1 MKFVFEAELPHQVAA
16 INAVVDLFAGQ
27 EQRQSLFTIAPRQVA
42 GELDYAEKL
51 LGYANRFDLLDEAIL
66 ANLNDVQNRHA
77 LPASPT
83 LEVTAKGKRDAVGDY
98 KMDFTVEMET
108 GTGKTYVYLRTI
120 FELNRR
126 YGFTKF
132 VIVVPSVAIR
142 EGVKKTIEQ
151 TRDHFRQIYD
161 GVPFES
167 FVYDSSDLSRIIDFA
182 SSSSIRVMIATVQS
196 LASKAAVFQQAR
208 EQTRDIPGLEWV
220 KSTRPIIIVD
230 EPQSVGRAADSA
242 GGRILRAM
250 EPLATI
256 GYSATHR
263 FRFHPVYRLDA
274 FDAHDRGLV
283 KSIEVDG
290 ARIQDADN
298 SPYVKL
304 LEIEAK
310 KGQLPRARVEI
321 AKQMKGGV
329 SRQVVWV
336 YDGTELTEDQV
347 SGGRTVYAG
356 YRIGIIEKMRGSGS
370 MQLIV
375 PGDGVKQLHVGDSWG
390 DVDKDSFA
398 RAMVRQTI
406 QHHFRKELRNRPLGI
421 KTLSLF
427 FIDAVADYRRYD
439 EEGNATRGPLAVI
452 FEEEYAKLAAQP
464 EFQSLFA
471 EVPADA
477 ARAHNG
483 YFSQDKKGRFTE
495 PTLNASGEFS
505 NARSREDAERTFDLI
520 MKDKERLLDEAE
532 PLRFLFSHSA
542 LREGW
547 DNPNVFQ
554 ICTLREIASEMRRRQ
569 SIGRGLRLCV
579 DQTGQ
584 RRRDEGINVL
594 TVIAQESY
602 ADFAKGLQSEME
614 EALEIKLGIVTADLF
629 AGLTYA
635 LPEGGTGMVSLQ
647 ESRAVFQGLTE
658 AGLITDKGEAKPEL
672 RTALAQ
678 NNVPLPAELPA
689 PAAKLIRDMLHRLA
703 RKVPVSD
710 ARDKRQVKLNLAVL
724 EGHDFKAL
732 WDKISRKTTYRL
744 DFDDAA
750 LVARCAQAVRD
761 MPRPGEAR
769 VTFELAEML
778 IGREGVTPE
787 KVGTSQPQR
796 LKAARL
802 DVPDLLGELQNRTEL
817 PRKVLADILVQSG
830 RLEDAAVNPS
840 AFVDAVTAIVQA
852 GKRLMMTNGIVYK
865 PLDDWWAQDLFTAE
879 DDVPIDRLVEVRHA
893 PLDHI
898 VVDSNIERELAKA
911 LDLSGAIKVF
921 AKLPSGFK
929 ITTPLGTYNPD
940 WAIVRQ
946 HDGREDVYLVSES
959 KGDLNTLREAEK
971 AQIAC
976 GKAHFAALNV
986 PFVTA
991 TNLDGILMQSEPAE

>member
-16 INAVVDLFAGQ
+16 IDAVVDLFAGQ
-27 EQRQSLFTIAPRQVA
+27 EERQSLFTIAPRQIA

-51 LGYANRFDLLDEAIL
+51 LGYANRSDLLDEAVL
-66 ANLNDVQNRHA
+66 ENLHIVQNRHA
-77 LPASPT
+77 VPASPE
-83 LEVTAKGKRDAVGDY
+83 LEVAAKGKKDAGGDY

-196 LASKAAVFQQAR
+196 LGTKTAVFQQAR
-208 EQTRDIPGLEWV
+208 EQTRDIPGVDWV

-230 EPQSVGRAADSA
+230 EPQSVDANPTGAGRQ
-242 GGRILRAM
+242 IMRAM
-250 EPLATI
+250 QPLATI
-256 GYSATHR
+256 RYSATHVAK
-263 FRFHPVYRLDA
+263 FHPVYRLDA
-274 FDAHDRGLV
+274 FDAHDQGLV

-304 LEIEAK
+304 LEVEAK

-321 AKQMKGGV
+321 AKQMKAGV
-329 SRQVVWV
+329 SRQAVWV
-336 YDGTELTEDQV
+336 YDGTELTEDQA
-347 SGGRTVYAG
+347 SGGRSVYAG
-356 YRIGIIEKMRGSGS
+356 YRIGVIRKMSGAGTV
-370 MQLIV
+370 QLIV
-375 PGDGVKQLHVGDSWG
+375 PGDGVKTLEVGDSWG
-390 DVDKDSFA
+390 DVDANSLS

-406 QHHFRKELRNRPLGI
+406 EHHFRKELRNRPLGI

-427 FIDAVADYRRYD
+427 FVEAVADYRRYD
-439 EEGNATRGPLAVI
+439 EGGNAQPGPLATI
-452 FEEEYAKLAAQP
+452 FEEEYTKLAALP
-464 EFQSLFA
+464 DFQSLFA
-471 EVPADA
+471 GVPADA
-477 ARAHNG
+477 ARAHDG
-483 YFSQDKKGRFTE
+483 YFSQDKKGRFSE
-495 PTLNASGEFS
+495 PTLNAVGEFS

-554 ICTLREIASEMRRRQ
+554 ICSLREMASETRRRQ

-579 DQTGQ
+579 DQSGQ
-584 RRRDEGINVL
+584 RRRDEGLNLL

-602 ADFAKGLQSEME
+602 ADFAKGLQTEME
-614 EALEIKLGIVTADLF
+614 LALDIKLGIVTANLF

-635 LPEGGTGMVSLQ
+635 QPDGSTTVVSVQ
-647 ESRAVFQGLTE
+647 ESQAVFQGLAD
-658 AGLITDKGEAKPEL
+658 AGLIDEKGHAQPEL

-678 NNVPLPAELPA
+678 NTVPLPAAFPD
-689 PAAKLIRDMLHRLA
+689 AAARLIRDMLHRLA

-710 ARDKRQVKLNLAVL
+710 ARAKGPVKLNLAVL
-724 EGHDFKAL
+724 EGHDFRAL
-732 WDKISRKTTYRL
+732 WDRISRKTTYRL
-744 DFDDAA
+744 DFDDAT
-750 LVARCAQAVRD
+750 LVARCAQALAD

-787 KVGTSQPQR
+787 KLSTSIPQR
-796 LKAARL
+796 LAASRL
-802 DVPDLLGELQNRTEL
+802 EVPDLLGELQNRTEL

-830 RLEDAAVNPS
+830 RLSDAAVNPS
-840 AFVDAVTAIVQA
+840 AFVDGATAIIQA
-852 GKRLMMTNGIVYK
+852 GKRLMMTDGIVYK
-865 PLDDWWAQDLFTAE
+865 PLDEWWAQNLFATE
-879 DDVPIDRLVEVRHA
+879 DEVPLERLVAVKHA

-898 VVDSNIERELAKA
+898 VTDSNIEAALAKA
-911 LDLSGAIKVF
+911 LDISGAIKVF
-921 AKLPSGFK
+921 AKLPQGFK

-940 WAIVRQ
+940 WAIVRV
-946 HDGREDVYLVSES
+946 HDDREDVYLVSES

-971 AQIAC
+971 AQIKC
-976 GKAHFAALNV
+976 GTAHFKALEV

-991 TNLDGILMQSEPAE
+991 TGLDQILTQT

>member
-1 MKFVFEAELPHQVAA
+1 L
-16 INAVVDLFAGQ
+16 
-27 EQRQSLFTIAPRQVA
+27 
-42 GELDYAEKL
+42 
-51 LGYANRFDLLDEAIL
+51 DLLDDAVLE
-66 ANLNDVQNRHA
+66 NLHIVQNRHA
-77 LPASPT
+77 LPASPD
-83 LEVTAKGKRDAVGDY
+83 LNVAAKGKRDAGGDY
-98 KMDFTVEMET
+98 GMDFTVEMET

-196 LASKAAVFQQAR
+196 LGSKAAVFQQAR
-208 EQTRDIPGLEWV
+208 EQTRDIPGVEWV
-220 KSTRPIIIVD
+220 RSTRPIIIVD
-230 EPQSVGRAADSA
+230 EPQSVDANPNGAGRQ
-242 GGRILRAM
+242 IMRAM
-250 EPLATI
+250 QPLATI
-256 GYSATHR
+256 RYSATHVAK
-263 FRFHPVYRLDA
+263 FHPVYRLDA

-290 ARIQDADN
+290 AQIQDADN

-304 LEIEAK
+304 LEVEARN
-310 KGQLPRARVEI
+310 GHFPRARIEI

-329 SRQVVWV
+329 SRQAVWV
-336 YDGTELTEDQV
+336 ADNDMLEDA

-356 YRIGIIEKMRGSGS
+356 YRIGNIEKMRGAGT
-370 MQLIV
+370 MQLII
-375 PGDGVKQLHVGDSWG
+375 PGDGVKALEVDGSWG
-390 DVDKDSFA
+390 DVDAASLS

-406 QHHFRKELRNRPLGI
+406 EHHFHKELRNRPLGI

-427 FIDAVADYRRYD
+427 FIDKVADYRLYD
-439 EEGNATRGPLAVI
+439 EGGTAQPGPLAI
-452 FEEEYAKLAAQP
+452 LFQEEYAKLAAQP
-464 EFQSLFA
+464 RYQSLFA
-471 EVPADA
+471 TVPADA
-477 ARAHNG
+477 ARAHDG

-495 PTLNASGEFS
+495 PTLNAAGELS
-505 NARSREDAERTFDLI
+505 NQKSRDDAERTFDLI

-554 ICTLREIASEMRRRQ
+554 ICSLREMASETRRRQ

-584 RRRDEGINVL
+584 RRRDEGLNVL
-594 TVIAQESY
+594 TVIAQEGY
-602 ADFAKGLQSEME
+602 KEFAKGLQTEME
-614 EALEIKLGIVTADLF
+614 RDLEVKLGIVTAELF

-635 LPEGGTGMVSLQ
+635 LPDGGTAVVSVK
-647 ESRAVFQGLTE
+647 ESRAVFDGLAE
-658 AGLITDKGEAKPEL
+658 AGLINDKGHAKPEL
-672 RTALAQ
+672 RTTLAQ
-678 NNVPLPAELPA
+678 NAVPLPTDLPE
-689 PAAKLIRDMLHRLA
+689 PAAKLVRDMLHRLA

-710 ARDKRQVKLNLAVL
+710 ARDKRQVKLNLKVL

-732 WDKISRKTTYRL
+732 WERISRKTTYRL

-750 LVARCAQAVRD
+750 LVARCAQALRD

-796 LKAARL
+796 LAGSRL

-817 PRKVLADILVQSG
+817 PRKVLADMLVQSG
-830 RLEDAAVNPS
+830 RLADAAVNPS
-840 AFVDAVTAIVQA
+840 AFVDAVTAIIQA
-852 GKRLMMTNGIVYK
+852 GKRLMMTDGILYK
-865 PLDDWWAQDLFTAE
+865 PLDEWWAQSLFAAE
-879 DDVPIDRLVEVRHA
+879 ADVPFDRLVRVEHA

-898 VVDSNIERELAKA
+898 ITDSNIEAELAKA
-911 LDLSGAIKVF
+911 LDISDAIKVF
-921 AKLPSGFK
+921 AKLPHGFE

-946 HDGREDVYLVSES
+946 HDDRQDVYLVSES

-976 GKAHFAALNV
+976 GKAHFKALGL
-986 PFVTA
+986 PFVIA
-991 TNLDGILMQSEPAE
+991 TDLNGILAQV

>member
-1 MKFVFEAELPHQVAA
+1 MKFVFESELPHQVAA
-16 INAVVDLFAGQ
+16 IDAVVDLFAGQ
-27 EQRQSLFTIAPRQVA
+27 EERQSLFTVAPRQIA
-42 GELDYAEKL
+42 GELEYNEKL
-51 LGYANRFDLLDEAIL
+51 LGYANRCDLLDEAVL
-66 ANLNDVQNRHA
+66 DNLHIVQNRHA
-77 LPASPT
+77 LPASPA
-83 LEVTAKGKRDAVGDY
+83 LAVAAQGRRDAGGDY
-98 KMDFTVEMET
+98 KLDFTVEMET

-151 TRDHFRQIYD
+151 TRDHFRQLYD

-167 FVYDSSDLSRIIDFA
+167 FVYNSSDLSRIIDFA

-196 LASKAAVFQQAR
+196 LGTATAVFQQAR
-208 EQTRDIPGLEWV
+208 EQTRDIPGVEWV
-220 KSTRPIIIVD
+220 KSTRPVIIVD
-230 EPQSVGRAADSA
+230 EPQSVDANPNGAGRQ
-242 GGRILRAM
+242 IMRAM

-256 GYSATHR
+256 RYSATHVAK
-263 FRFHPVYRLDA
+263 FHPVYRLDA

-304 LEIEAK
+304 LEVEVK

-329 SRQVVWV
+329 SRQSVWV
-336 YDGTELTEDQV
+336 SDNDMLEEA
-347 SGGRTVYAG
+347 SGGRSVYAG
-356 YRIGIIEKMRGSGS
+356 YRVGIIQKMSGSGS
-370 MQLIV
+370 MQLVV
-375 PGDGVKQLHVGDSWG
+375 PGDGVHALEVGHSWG
-390 DVDKDSFA
+390 DVDEASLS

-406 QHHFRKELRNRPLGI
+406 DHHFRKELRNRPLGI

-427 FIDAVADYRRYD
+427 FIDRVADYRIYD
-439 EEGNATRGPLAVI
+439 DEGGSKLGPIAKL
-452 FEEEYAKLAAQP
+452 FEEEYAKLAALSHY
-464 EFQSLFA
+464 QSLFA
-471 EVPADA
+471 SVPADA
-477 ARAHNG
+477 ARAHDG

-495 PTLNASGEFS
+495 PTLNAAGEFS
-505 NARSREDAERTFDLI
+505 NQRSRDEAERTFDLI

-532 PLRFLFSHSA
+532 PLRFIFSHSA

-554 ICTLREIASEMRRRQ
+554 ICSLREMATETRRRQ

-579 DQTGQ
+579 DKEGQ
-584 RRRDEGINVL
+584 RRRDEGLNVL
-594 TVIAQESY
+594 TVVAQESY
-602 ADFAKGLQSEME
+602 AEFAKGLQSEME
-614 EALEIKLGIVTADLF
+614 KALDIKLGVVTADLF
-629 AGLTYA
+629 AGLIYA
-635 LPEGGTGMVSLQ
+635 MPDGTTAPVSVH
-647 ESRAVFQGLTE
+647 ESRAIFQGLGE
-658 AGLITDKGEAKPEL
+658 AGLIDDRGNALPEL

-678 NNVPLPAELPA
+678 NTVPLPDGLPE
-689 PAAKLIRDMLHRLA
+689 PAAKLVRDMLHRLA

-710 ARDKRQVKLNLAVL
+710 ARAKGQVKLNLAVL

-732 WDKISRKTTYRL
+732 WDRISRKTTYRL
-744 DFDDAA
+744 DFNDAS
-750 LVARCAQAVRD
+750 LVARCASAMAD

-787 KVGTSQPQR
+787 RRSTSIPQR
-796 LKAARL
+796 LAASRL

-830 RLEDAAVNPS
+830 RLEDAVVNPS
-840 AFVDAVTAIVQA
+840 AFVDAATAIIMA
-852 GKRLMMTNGIVYK
+852 GKRLMMTDGIVYK
-865 PLDDWWAQDLFTAE
+865 PLDERWAQDLFVAE
-879 DDVPIDRLVEVRHA
+879 DDVPLDRLVQVAHA
-893 PLDHI
+893 PTDHI
-898 VVDSNIERELAKA
+898 VTDSNIEAALAKA
-911 LDLSGAIKVF
+911 LDISGAIKVF
-921 AKLPSGFK
+921 AKLPQGFK

-946 HDGREDVYLVSES
+946 HDDREDVYLVSES
-959 KGDLNTLREAEK
+959 KGDLNTLREAEN

-976 GKAHFAALNV
+976 GKAHFAAIEV

-991 TNLDGILMQSEPAE
+991 TDLDGILAQV

>member
-1 MKFVFEAELPHQVAA
+1 MKFIFEAELPHQVAA
-16 INAVVDLFAGQ
+16 IDAVVDLFAGQ
-27 EQRQSLFTIAPRQVA
+27 DVRQSLFTIAPRQIA
-42 GELDYAEKL
+42 GELDFAEKL
-51 LGYANRFDLLDEAIL
+51 LGYSNRFDLLDETVL
-66 ANLNDVQNRHA
+66 ENLHVVQNRHA
-77 LPASPT
+77 LPASPE
-83 LEVTAKGKRDAVGDY
+83 LAVAAKGKKDAGGDY
-98 KMDFTVEMET
+98 KMDFTIEMET

-120 FELNRR
+120 FELHRR

-196 LASKAAVFQQAR
+196 LGTKTAVFQQAR
-208 EQTRDIPGLEWV
+208 EQTRDIPGVDWV

-230 EPQSVGRAADSA
+230 EPQSVDANPNGAGRQ
-242 GGRILRAM
+242 IMRAM
-250 EPLATI
+250 QPLATI
-256 GYSATHR
+256 RYSATHVAK
-263 FRFHPVYRLDA
+263 FHPVYRLDA

-304 LEIEAK
+304 LEVEAR
-310 KGQLPRARVEI
+310 KGQLPRALIEV
-321 AKQMKGGV
+321 AKQMKGRV
-329 SRQVVWV
+329 SRQAVWV
-336 YDGTELTEDQV
+336 SDNDMLEEA
-347 SGGRTVYAG
+347 SGGRSVYAG
-356 YRIGIIEKMRGSGS
+356 YRVGIIQKMRGAGS
-370 MQLIV
+370 MQLVV
-375 PGDGVKQLHVGDSWG
+375 PGDGVKTLGVGDSWG
-390 DVDKDSFA
+390 DVDADSLS

-406 QHHFRKELRNRPLGI
+406 EHHFRKELRNRPLGI

-439 EEGNATRGPLAVI
+439 EAGNPQPGPLATM
-452 FEEEYAKLAAQP
+452 FEEEYAKLAALP
-464 EFQSLFA
+464 DFQSLFVD
-471 EVPADA
+471 VPANA
-477 ARAHNG
+477 ARAHDG

-495 PTLNASGEFS
+495 PTLNSSGEFS

-554 ICTLREIASEMRRRQ
+554 ICSLREMASETRRRQ

-579 DQTGQ
+579 DQEGQ
-584 RRRDEGINVL
+584 RRRDEGLNVL
-594 TVIAQESY
+594 TVVAQESY
-602 ADFAKGLQSEME
+602 AEFAKGLQTEME
-614 EALEIKLGIVTADLF
+614 QALDIKLGIVTAELF
-629 AGLTYA
+629 AGLAYVLPNGSTA
-635 LPEGGTGMVSLQ
+635 LISVQ
-647 ESRAVFQGLTE
+647 ESRAVFQGLAD
-658 AGLITDKGEAKPEL
+658 AGLIDNKGNAKPEL
-672 RTALAQ
+672 RSALAQ
-678 NNVPLPAELPA
+678 NAVPLPENLPES
-689 PAAKLIRDMLHRLA
+689 AAKLVRDMLHRLA

-710 ARDKRQVKLNLAVL
+710 ARAKGQVKLNLAVL

-732 WDKISRKTTYRL
+732 WDRISRKTTYRL
-744 DFDDAA
+744 DFDDTA
-750 LVARCAQAVRD
+750 LVERCAQAMRD
-761 MPRPGEAR
+761 MPRPGDAR
-769 VTFELAEML
+769 VTFELAEIL
-778 IGREGVTPE
+778 VGREGVTPE
-787 KVGTSQPQR
+787 KISTSMPQR
-796 LKAARL
+796 LAASRL

-840 AFVDAVTAIVQA
+840 AFVDGVTAIIQA
-852 GKRLMMTNGIVYK
+852 GKRLMMTDGIVYK
-865 PLDDWWAQDLFTAE
+865 PLDEWWTQNLFIAE
-879 DDVPIDRLVEVRHA
+879 DDVPLDRLVAVKHA

-898 VVDSNIERELAKA
+898 ITDSNIEAELARA
-911 LDLSGAIKVF
+911 LDISGAIKVF
-921 AKLPSGFK
+921 AKLPKGFK
-929 ITTPLGTYNPD
+929 VTTPLGTYNPD

-976 GKAHFAALNV
+976 GKAHFKALDV

-991 TNLDGILMQSEPAE
+991 TSFEGIIASS

>member
-16 INAVVDLFAGQ
+16 INSVVDLFAGQ
-27 EQRQSLFTIAPRQVA
+27 EERQSLFTVAPRQIA
-42 GELDYAEKL
+42 GELEYNEKL
-51 LGYANRFDLLDEAIL
+51 LGYANRSDLLDEAVL
-66 ANLNDVQNRHA
+66 ENLHIVQNRHA
-77 LPASPT
+77 LPASPD
-83 LEVTAKGKRDAVGDY
+83 LNVAAKGKRDAGGDY
-98 KMDFTVEMET
+98 GMDFTVEMET

-142 EGVKKTIEQ
+142 EGVKKTIDQ

-196 LASKAAVFQQAR
+196 LGSKAAVFQQAR
-208 EQTRDIPGLEWV
+208 EQTRDIPGVEWV

-230 EPQSVGRAADSA
+230 EPQSVDANPNGAGRQ
-242 GGRILRAM
+242 IMRAM
-250 EPLATI
+250 QPLATI
-256 GYSATHR
+256 RYSATHVAK
-263 FRFHPVYRLDA
+263 FHPVYRLDA

-290 ARIQDADN
+290 AQIQDADN

-304 LEIEAK
+304 LEVEAK

-329 SRQVVWV
+329 SRQSIWV
-336 YDGTELTEDQV
+336 ADNDMLEDA

-356 YRIGIIEKMRGSGS
+356 YRIGIIEKMRGAGT

-375 PGDGVKQLHVGDSWG
+375 PGDGVKTLGIDESWG
-390 DVDKDSFA
+390 DVDAASLS

-406 QHHFRKELRNRPLGI
+406 EHHFRKELRNRPLGI

-427 FIDAVADYRRYD
+427 FIDKVADYRAYD
-439 EEGNATRGPLAVI
+439 EAGTAKPGPLAI
-452 FEEEYAKLAAQP
+452 MFEEEYAKLAAQP
-464 EFQSLFA
+464 RFQSLFA
-471 EVPADA
+471 AVPADA
-477 ARAHNG
+477 ARAHDG

-495 PTLNASGEFS
+495 PALNKEGEFS
-505 NARSREDAERTFDLI
+505 NQKSRDEAERTFDLI
-520 MKDKERLLDEAE
+520 MKDKERLLGEAE

-554 ICTLREIASEMRRRQ
+554 ICSLREMASETRRRQ

-584 RRRDEGINVL
+584 RRRDEGLNVL
-594 TVIAQESY
+594 TVIAQEGY
-602 ADFAKGLQSEME
+602 KAFAEGLQTEME
-614 EALEIKLGIVTADLF
+614 QALDVKLGIVTADLF

-635 LPEGGTGMVSLQ
+635 LPEGGTAIVSVK
-647 ESRAVFQGLTE
+647 ESRAVFDGLAA
-658 AGLITDKGEAKPEL
+658 AGLIDEKGNAKPEL

-678 NNVPLPAELPA
+678 NAVPLPAGLPE
-689 PAAKLIRDMLHRLA
+689 PAAKLVRDMLHRLA

-710 ARDKRQVKLNLAVL
+710 ARDKRQVRLNLKVL
-724 EGHDFKAL
+724 EGHDFQAL
-732 WDKISRKTTYRL
+732 WERISRKTTYRL
-744 DFDDAA
+744 DFDDEA
-750 LVARCAQAVRD
+750 LVARCAQALRD

-787 KVGTSQPQR
+787 KIGTSQPQR
-796 LKAARL
+796 LTAARL

-830 RLEDAAVNPS
+830 RLADAAVNPS
-840 AFVDAVTAIVQA
+840 AFVDAVTAIIQA
-852 GKRLMMTNGIVYK
+852 GKRLMMTDGIVYK
-865 PLDDWWAQDLFTAE
+865 PLDEWWAQDLFVAE
-879 DDVPIDRLVEVRHA
+879 DDVPVDRLVPVQHA

-898 VVDSNIERELAKA
+898 VTDSNIEAELARA
-911 LDLSGAIKVF
+911 LDISGAIKVF
-921 AKLPSGFK
+921 AKLPSTFK

-959 KGDLNTLREAEK
+959 KGDLNTLREAER

-976 GKAHFAALNV
+976 GKAHFGALHV

-991 TNLDGILMQSEPAE
+991 TNLNGILSQL

>member
-16 INAVVDLFAGQ
+16 IDAVVDLFAGQ
-27 EQRQSLFTIAPRQVA
+27 EERQSLFTVAPRQVA
-42 GELDYAEKL
+42 DDLFKNEKL
-51 LGYANRFDLLDEAIL
+51 LGYANRCDLLPEAVL
-66 ANLNDVQNRHA
+66 ENLHIVQTRHA
-77 LPASPT
+77 LPASPK
-83 LEVTAKGKRDAVGDY
+83 LSVAAQGKKDAGGDY
-98 KMDFTVEMET
+98 SMDFTVEMET

-151 TRDHFRQIYD
+151 TRDHFHQIYD

-196 LASKAAVFQQAR
+196 LGTKTAVFQQAR
-208 EQTRDIPGLEWV
+208 EQTRDIPGVEWV

-230 EPQSVGRAADSA
+230 EPQSVDANPNGAGRQ
-242 GGRILRAM
+242 ILRAM

-256 GYSATHR
+256 RYSATHVAK
-263 FRFHPVYRLDA
+263 FHQVYRLDA

-283 KSIEVDG
+283 KSIQVDG
-290 ARIQDADN
+290 PRIQDADN

-304 LEIEAK
+304 LQVEAR
-310 KGQLPRARVEI
+310 KGQLPRAYVEI

-329 SRQVVWV
+329 SRQSVWV
-336 YDGTELTEDQV
+336 GDNDLLEET

-356 YRIGIIEKMRGSGS
+356 YRIGIIQKMRGAGS

-375 PGDGVKQLHVGDSWG
+375 PGDGVKTLEVGDSWG
-390 DVDKDSFA
+390 DVDAGSLS

-406 QHHFRKELRNRPLGI
+406 ERHFRKELRSRPMGI

-427 FIDAVADYRRYD
+427 FVEAVADYRRYD
-439 EEGNATRGPLAVI
+439 EAGNAKPGPLATI

-464 EFQSLFA
+464 DFQSLFT

-477 ARAHNG
+477 ASAHDG

-495 PTLNASGEFS
+495 PTLDAAGDFS
-505 NARSREDAERTFDLI
+505 NARSREEAERTFDLI
-520 MKDKERLLDEAE
+520 MKNKERLLDEAE
-532 PLRFLFSHSA
+532 PVRFLFSHSA

-554 ICTLREIASEMRRRQ
+554 ICSLREMASETRRRQ

-584 RRRDEGINVL
+584 RRRDEGLNVL
-594 TVIAQESY
+594 TVIAQEGY
-602 ADFAKGLQSEME
+602 REFAEGLQTEME
-614 EALEIKLGIVTADLF
+614 QTLNIKLGIVTAGLF

-635 LPEGGTGMVSLQ
+635 LPDGGTAVVSVQ
-647 ESRAVFQGLTE
+647 ESQAVFQALTQ
-658 AGLITDKGEAKPEL
+658 AGLIDNKGRAKPEL
-672 RTALAQ
+672 RAALAQ
-678 NNVPLPAELPA
+678 NTVPLPTDLPT
-689 PAAKLIRDMLHRLA
+689 PAAKLIRDMLHRLT

-710 ARDKRQVKLNLAVL
+710 ARAKGQVKLNLAIL

-732 WDKISRKTTYRL
+732 WDRISRKTTYRL
-744 DFDDAA
+744 NFDDAA
-750 LVARCAQAVRD
+750 LVARCAQALRD

-778 IGREGVTPE
+778 IGREGVTAE
-787 KVGTSQPQR
+787 KVSASMPQR
-796 LKAARL
+796 LVASRL

-817 PRKVLADILVQSG
+817 PRKVLADVLVQSG
-830 RLEDAAVNPS
+830 RLADAAVNPS
-840 AFVDAVTAIVQA
+840 AFVDAVTAIIQA

-865 PLDDWWAQDLFTAE
+865 PLDEWWAQTLFVAE
-879 DDVPIDRLVEVRHA
+879 DEVPLDRLVEVKHA

-898 VVDSNIERELAKA
+898 VTDSNIEAELARM
-911 LDLSGAIKVF
+911 LDISGAIKVF
-921 AKLPSGFK
+921 AKLPQGFK

-940 WAIVRQ
+940 WAIVRK
-946 HDGREDVYLVSES
+946 HDDREDVYLVSES
-959 KGDLNTLREAEK
+959 KGDLNTLRDAER

-976 GKAHFAALNV
+976 GKAHFEALNV
-986 PFVTA
+986 PFVIA
-991 TNLDGILMQSEPAE
+991 TNLDSILAQV

>member
-16 INAVVDLFAGQ
+16 IDAVVDLFAGQ
-27 EQRQSLFTIAPRQVA
+27 EGSQSLFTIAPRQIA
-42 GELDYAEKL
+42 DELDFAEKL
-51 LGYANRFDLLDEAIL
+51 LGYANRFDLLDEAVL
-66 ANLNDVQNRHA
+66 ENLHIVQNRHA
-77 LPASPT
+77 LPASPK
-83 LEVTAKGKRDAVGDY
+83 LAIAAKGKKDAGGDY

-196 LASKAAVFQQAR
+196 LGTKTAVFQQAR
-208 EQTRDIPGLEWV
+208 EQTRDIPGVEWV

-230 EPQSVGRAADSA
+230 EPQSVDANPNGAGRQ
-242 GGRILRAM
+242 IMRAM
-250 EPLATI
+250 QPLATI
-256 GYSATHR
+256 RYSATHVAK
-263 FRFHPVYRLDA
+263 FHPVYRLDA

-304 LEIEAK
+304 LEVEAR
-310 KGQLPRARVEI
+310 KGQLPRARVEV

-329 SRQVVWV
+329 SRQSVWV
-336 YDGTELTEDQV
+336 GDNDMLEEAS
-347 SGGRTVYAG
+347 SGRSVYAG
-356 YRIGIIEKMRGSGS
+356 YRVGIIQKMRGAGS
-370 MQLIV
+370 MQLVV
-375 PGDGVKQLHVGDSWG
+375 PGDGVKTLEVGDSWG
-390 DVDKDSFA
+390 DVDTDSLS

-406 QHHFRKELRNRPLGI
+406 EHHFRKELRNRPLGI

-439 EEGNATRGPLAVI
+439 EAGIPQPGPLATM
-452 FEEEYAKLAAQP
+452 FEEEYAKLVALP
-464 EFQSLFA
+464 DFQSLFA
-471 EVPADA
+471 EVPANA
-477 ARAHNG
+477 SRAHDG
-483 YFSQDKKGRFTE
+483 YFSKDKKGRFTE

-554 ICTLREIASEMRRRQ
+554 ICSLREMASETRRRQ

-579 DQTGQ
+579 DQDGQ
-584 RRRDEGINVL
+584 RRRDEGLNVL
-594 TVIAQESY
+594 TVVAQESY
-602 ADFAKGLQSEME
+602 ADFAKGLQTEME
-614 EALEIKLGIVTADLF
+614 QALDIKLGIVTADLF

-635 LPEGGTGMVSLQ
+635 LPDGGTAVVSVQ
-647 ESRAVFQGLTE
+647 ESRAVFLGLAD
-658 AGLITDKGEAKPEL
+658 AGLIDNKGNAKPEL
-672 RTALAQ
+672 RSALAQ
-678 NNVPLPAELPA
+678 NAVPLPANLPES
-689 PAAKLIRDMLHRLA
+689 AAKLVRDMLHRLT
-703 RKVPVSD
+703 RKVPVRD
-710 ARDKRQVKLNLAVL
+710 ARAKGQVKLNLAVL
-724 EGHDFKAL
+724 EGHDFKDL
-732 WDKISRKTTYRL
+732 WDRISRKTTYRL
-744 DFDDAA
+744 DFNDAA
-750 LVARCAQAVRD
+750 LVARCAQALRD
-761 MPRPGEAR
+761 MPRLGDAR
-769 VTFELAEML
+769 VTFELAEIL
-778 IGREGVTPE
+778 VGREGVTPE
-787 KVGTSQPQR
+787 KVSTSMPQR
-796 LKAARL
+796 LAASRL

-830 RLEDAAVNPS
+830 RLTDAAVNPS
-840 AFVDAVTAIVQA
+840 AFVDGVTAIIQA
-852 GKRLMMTNGIVYK
+852 GKRLMMTDGIVYK
-865 PLDDWWAQDLFTAE
+865 PLDEWWAQNLFIAE
-879 DDVPIDRLVEVRHA
+879 DDVPLDRLVAVKHA

-898 VVDSNIERELAKA
+898 IADSNIEIELAKA
-911 LDLSGAIKVF
+911 LDISGAIKVF
-921 AKLPSGFK
+921 AKLPKGFK

-940 WAIVRQ
+940 WAVVRQ

-976 GKAHFAALNV
+976 GKAHFKALDV
-986 PFVTA
+986 PFVT
-991 TNLDGILMQSEPAE
+991 TTSFDGIIASS

>member
-16 INAVVDLFAGQ
+16 IDAVVDLFAGQ
-27 EQRQSLFTIAPRQVA
+27 EERQSLFTIAPRQIA
-42 GELDYAEKL
+42 GELEYNEKL
-51 LGYANRFDLLDEAIL
+51 LGYANRCDLLEEAVL
-66 ANLNDVQNRHA
+66 DNLHIVQNRHA
-77 LPASPT
+77 LPASPE
-83 LEVTAKGKRDAVGDY
+83 LNVAAKGKKDAGGDY
-98 KMDFTVEMET
+98 GMDFTVEMET

-196 LASKAAVFQQAR
+196 LGSKAAVFQQAR
-208 EQTRDIPGLEWV
+208 EQTRDIPGVEWV

-230 EPQSVGRAADSA
+230 EPQSVDANPNGAGRQ
-242 GGRILRAM
+242 IMRAM
-250 EPLATI
+250 QPLATI
-256 GYSATHR
+256 RYSATHVAK
-263 FRFHPVYRLDA
+263 FHPVYRLDA

-290 ARIQDADN
+290 AQIQDADN

-304 LEIEAK
+304 LEVEVK

-329 SRQVVWV
+329 SRQPIWV
-336 YDGTELTEDQV
+336 ADNDMLEDA
-347 SGGRTVYAG
+347 SAGRTVYAG

-370 MQLIV
+370 MQLVV
-375 PGDGVKQLHVGDSWG
+375 PGDGVKTLGIGDSWG
-390 DVDKDSFA
+390 DVDTASLS

-406 QHHFRKELRNRPLGI
+406 EHHFRKELRNRPLGI

-439 EEGNATRGPLAVI
+439 EAGNPQAGPLATI

-464 EFQSLFA
+464 RFQSLFA
-471 EVPADA
+471 HVPADA
-477 ARAHNG
+477 VRAHDG
-483 YFSQDKKGRFTE
+483 YFSQDRKGRFTE
-495 PTLNASGEFS
+495 PTLNKDGEFS
-505 NARSREDAERTFDLI
+505 NQKSRDEAERTFDLI

-554 ICTLREIASEMRRRQ
+554 ICSLREMTSETRRRQ

-579 DQTGQ
+579 DQSGQ
-584 RRRDEGINVL
+584 RRRDEGLNVL
-594 TVIAQESY
+594 TVIAQEGY
-602 ADFAKGLQSEME
+602 KAFAEGLQTEME
-614 EALEIKLGIVTADLF
+614 QALDVKLGIVTADLF
-629 AGLTYA
+629 ARLTYT
-635 LPEGGTGMVSLQ
+635 LPDGGTAIVSVK
-647 ESRAVFQGLTE
+647 ESRAIFDALMG
-658 AGLITDKGEAKPEL
+658 AGLIDDKGNAKPEL
-672 RTALAQ
+672 RSALAQ
-678 NNVPLPAELPA
+678 NAVPLPAELPE

-710 ARDKRQVKLNLAVL
+710 ARAKGQVKLNLAVL
-724 EGHDFKAL
+724 QGHDFKAL
-732 WDKISRKTTYRL
+732 WDRISRKTTYRL
-744 DFDDAA
+744 DFDDTA
-750 LVARCAQAVRD
+750 LVVRCAQALRD

-787 KVGTSQPQR
+787 KVSTSIPQR
-796 LKAARL
+796 LVASRL

-830 RLEDAAVNPS
+830 RLGDAAVNPS
-840 AFVDAVTAIVQA
+840 AFVDAVTAIIQA
-852 GKRLMMTNGIVYK
+852 GKRLMMTDGIVYK
-865 PLDDWWAQDLFTAE
+865 PLDEWWAQNLFVAE
-879 DDVPIDRLVEVRHA
+879 EDVSVDRLVAVQHA

-898 VVDSNIERELAKA
+898 VTDSNIEAELAKA
-911 LDLSGAIKVF
+911 LDISGAIKVF
-921 AKLPSGFK
+921 AKLPSAFK
-929 ITTPLGTYNPD
+929 VTTPLGTYNPD
-940 WAIVRQ
+940 WAIVREQ
-946 HDGREDVYLVSES
+946 DGREDVYLVSES

-976 GKAHFAALNV
+976 GKAHFKALAV
-986 PFVTA
+986 PFITA
-991 TNLDGILMQSEPAE
+991 TNLEGILTQV

>member
-1 MKFVFEAELPHQVAA
+1 MNFIFEAELPHQVAA
-16 INAVVDLFAGQ
+16 IDAVVDLFAGQ
-27 EQRQSLFTIAPRQVA
+27 DVRQSLFTIAPRQIA
-42 GELDYAEKL
+42 GELDFAEKL
-51 LGYANRFDLLDEAIL
+51 LGYSNRFDLLDEMVL
-66 ANLNDVQNRHA
+66 ENLHVVQNRHA
-77 LPASPT
+77 LPASPE
-83 LEVTAKGKRDAVGDY
+83 LAVAAKGKKDAGGDY

-120 FELNRR
+120 FELHRR

-196 LASKAAVFQQAR
+196 LGTKTAVFQQAR
-208 EQTRDIPGLEWV
+208 EQTRDIPGVEWV

-230 EPQSVGRAADSA
+230 EPQSVDANPNGAGRQ
-242 GGRILRAM
+242 IMRAM
-250 EPLATI
+250 QPLATI
-256 GYSATHR
+256 RYSATHVAK
-263 FRFHPVYRLDA
+263 FHPVYRLDA
-274 FDAHDRGLV
+274 FDAHDRELV

-304 LEIEAK
+304 LEVEAR
-310 KGQLPRARVEI
+310 KGQLPRARIEV
-321 AKQMKGGV
+321 AKQMKGSV
-329 SRQVVWV
+329 SRQSVWV
-336 YDGTELTEDQV
+336 GDNDMLEEV
-347 SGGRTVYAG
+347 SSGRSVYAG
-356 YRIGIIEKMRGSGS
+356 YRVGIIQKMRGAGS
-370 MQLIV
+370 MQLVV
-375 PGDGVKQLHVGDSWG
+375 PGDGVKTLEVGDSWG
-390 DVDKDSFA
+390 DVDADSLS

-406 QHHFRKELRNRPLGI
+406 EHHFRKELRNRPLGI

-439 EEGNATRGPLAVI
+439 EAGNPRLGPLATV
-452 FEEEYAKLAAQP
+452 FEEEYAKLAALP
-464 EFQSLFA
+464 DFQSLFA
-471 EVPADA
+471 VVPANA
-477 ARAHNG
+477 ALAHNG

-495 PTLNASGEFS
+495 PTLNTSGEFS

-554 ICTLREIASEMRRRQ
+554 ICSLREMASETRRRQ

-579 DQTGQ
+579 DQEGQ
-584 RRRDEGINVL
+584 RRRDEGLNVL
-594 TVIAQESY
+594 TVVAQESY
-602 ADFAKGLQSEME
+602 ADFAKGLQTEME
-614 EALEIKLGIVTADLF
+614 QALDIKLGIVTADLF
-629 AGLTYA
+629 AGLSYVLSDGSTA
-635 LPEGGTGMVSLQ
+635 LVSVQ
-647 ESRAVFQGLTE
+647 ESWAVYEGLAD
-658 AGLITDKGEAKPEL
+658 AGLIDNKGNAKPEL
-672 RTALAQ
+672 RSALAQ
-678 NNVPLPAELPA
+678 NSVPLPANLPE
-689 PAAKLIRDMLHRLA
+689 PAAKLVRDMLYRLA
-703 RKVPVSD
+703 RKVPVRD
-710 ARDKRQVKLNLAVL
+710 ARAKRQVKLNLAVL

-732 WDKISRKTTYRL
+732 WDRISRKTIYRL
-744 DFDDAA
+744 DFNDAA
-750 LVARCAQAVRD
+750 LVERCAQAMRE

-769 VTFELAEML
+769 ITFELAEIL
-778 IGREGVTPE
+778 VGRDGVTPE
-787 KVGTSQPQR
+787 KVSTSIPQR
-796 LKAARL
+796 LAASRL
-802 DVPDLLGELQNRTEL
+802 EVPDLLGELQSRTEL

-830 RLEDAAVNPS
+830 RLADAMVNPS
-840 AFVDAVTAIVQA
+840 AFVDGVTAIIQA
-852 GKRLMMTNGIVYK
+852 GKRLMMTDGIIYK
-865 PLDDWWAQDLFTAE
+865 PLDEWWTQNLFVAE
-879 DDVPIDRLVEVRHA
+879 DDVPVDRLVAVKHA

-898 VVDSNIERELAKA
+898 ITDSNIEVELAKA
-911 LDLSGAIKVF
+911 LDISGAIKVF
-921 AKLPSGFK
+921 AKLPKGFK
-929 ITTPLGTYNPD
+929 IMTPLGTYNPD

-946 HDGREDVYLVSES
+946 HDDNADVYLVSES

-976 GKAHFAALNV
+976 GKAHFKALDV

-991 TNLDGILMQSEPAE
+991 TNFDGIITSS

>member
-1 MKFVFEAELPHQVAA
+1 MKFVFEAELQHQVAA
-16 INAVVDLFAGQ
+16 IDAVIDLFAGQ
-27 EQRQSLFTIAPRQVA
+27 EERQSLFTVAPRQVA
-42 GELDYAEKL
+42 GELEYNEKL
-51 LGYANRFDLLDEAIL
+51 LGYANRCDLLDEQVL
-66 ANLNDVQNRHA
+66 ENLHIVQNRHA
-77 LPASPT
+77 LPASPE
-83 LEVTAKGKRDAVGDY
+83 LAVAAKGKRDASGDF

-108 GTGKTYVYLRTI
+108 GTGKTYVYLRSI

-167 FVYDSSDLSRIIDFA
+167 FVYDSGDLSHIIDFA
-182 SSSSIRVMIATVQS
+182 SSPSIRVMIATVQS
-196 LASKAAVFQQAR
+196 LGSKAAVFQQAR
-208 EQTRDIPGLEWV
+208 EQTRDIPGVEWV

-230 EPQSVGRAADSA
+230 EPQSVDANPNGAGRQ
-242 GGRILRAM
+242 IMRAM

-256 GYSATHR
+256 RYSATHVAK
-263 FRFHPVYRLDA
+263 FHPVYRLDA

-304 LEIEAK
+304 LEVEVK

-329 SRQVVWV
+329 SRQSVWV
-336 YDGTELTEDQV
+336 SDNDMLEET
-347 SGGRTVYAG
+347 SGGRGIYAG
-356 YRIGIIEKMRGSGS
+356 YRIGIIQKMRGAGS
-370 MQLIV
+370 MQLVV
-375 PGDGVKQLHVGDSWG
+375 PGDGVKTLDVGDSWG
-390 DVDKDSFA
+390 DVDAASLS

-406 QHHFRKELRNRPLGI
+406 EHHFKKELRNRPLGI

-427 FIDAVADYRRYD
+427 FVEAVADYRRYD
-439 EEGNATRGPLAVI
+439 EDSAAQPGPLATI
-452 FEEEYAKLAAQP
+452 FEEEYAKLAALD
-464 EFQSLFA
+464 EFQSLFSD
-471 EVPADA
+471 VPADA
-477 ARAHNG
+477 SRAHDG

-495 PTLNASGEFS
+495 PTLNAAGELS
-505 NARSREDAERTFDLI
+505 NQKSRDDAERTFDLI

-554 ICTLREIASEMRRRQ
+554 ICSLREMASETRRRQ

-584 RRRDEGINVL
+584 RRRDEGLNIL
-594 TVIAQESY
+594 TVVAQESY
-602 ADFAKGLQSEME
+602 ADFAKGLQTEME
-614 EALEIKLGIVTADLF
+614 QALNVKLGIVTADLF

-635 LPEGGTGMVSLQ
+635 LPEGGTAVVSVQ
-647 ESRAVFQGLTE
+647 ESKAVFQGLAE
-658 AGLITDKGEAKPEL
+658 AGLIDDKGHALPEL

-678 NNVPLPAELPA
+678 NAVPLPADLPE
-689 PAAKLIRDMLHRLA
+689 PAAKLVRDMLHRLA

-710 ARDKRQVKLNLAVL
+710 ARAKGQVKLNLAVL

-732 WDKISRKTTYRL
+732 WDRISRKTTYRL

-750 LVARCAQAVRD
+750 LVARCAQALAD

-787 KVGTSQPQR
+787 KRSTSNPQR
-796 LKAARL
+796 LAAARL

-830 RLEDAAVNPS
+830 RLEDASVNPS

-865 PLDDWWAQDLFTAE
+865 PLDEWWAQDLFSAE
-879 DDVPIDRLVEVRHA
+879 DDVPTDRLVPVAHA

-898 VVDSNIERELAKA
+898 VTDSNIEAALAKA
-911 LDLSGAIKVF
+911 LDISGAIKVF

-940 WAIVRQ
+940 WAIVRK
-946 HDGREDVYLVSES
+946 HDDREDVYLVSES

-976 GKAHFAALNV
+976 GKAHFAALEV

-991 TNLDGILMQSEPAE
+991 TNLDGILALA

>member
-16 INAVVDLFAGQ
+16 IDAVVDLFAGQ
-27 EQRQSLFTIAPRQVA
+27 EERQSLFTIAPRQIA
-42 GELDYAEKL
+42 GELEYNEKL
-51 LGYANRFDLLDEAIL
+51 LGYANRCDLLDDYVL
-66 ANLNDVQNRHA
+66 ANLHIVQNRHA
-77 LPASPT
+77 LPASSELAVAARGT
-83 LEVTAKGKRDAVGDY
+83 RDAGGDY

-151 TRDHFRQIYD
+151 TRDHFRQLYD

-167 FVYDSSDLSRIIDFA
+167 FVYNSSDLSRIIDFA

-196 LASKAAVFQQAR
+196 LGTATAVFQQAR
-208 EQTRDIPGLEWV
+208 EQTRDIPGVEWV

-230 EPQSVGRAADSA
+230 EPQSVDANPNGAGRQ
-242 GGRILRAM
+242 IMRAM

-256 GYSATHR
+256 RYSATHVAK
-263 FRFHPVYRLDA
+263 FHPVYRLDA

-304 LEIEAK
+304 FEVEVK
-310 KGQLPRARVEI
+310 KGQFPRARVEI

-329 SRQVVWV
+329 SRQSVWV
-336 YDGTELTEDQV
+336 ADNDMLEEV
-347 SGGRTVYAG
+347 SGGRGVYAG
-356 YRIGIIEKMRGSGS
+356 YRIGIIQKMRGSGS

-375 PGDGVKQLHVGDSWG
+375 PGDGVKTLEAGDSWG
-390 DVDKDSFA
+390 DVDAASLS

-406 QHHFRKELRNRPLGI
+406 EHHFRKELRNRPLGI

-427 FIDAVADYRRYD
+427 FVEAVADYRRYD
-439 EEGNATRGPLAVI
+439 DDGNPQPGPLSII
-452 FEEEYAKLAAQP
+452 FEEEYAKLAALD
-464 EFQSLFA
+464 EYQSLFVD
-471 EVPADA
+471 VPADA
-477 ARAHNG
+477 SRAHDG

-495 PTLNASGEFS
+495 PTLNATGEFS

-554 ICTLREIASEMRRRQ
+554 ICSLREMASETRRRQ

-579 DQTGQ
+579 DQNGQ
-584 RRRDEGINVL
+584 RRRDEGLNLL
-594 TVIAQESY
+594 TVVAQESY
-602 ADFAKGLQSEME
+602 ADFAKGLQTEME
-614 EALEIKLGIVTADLF
+614 QALDIKLGIVTADLF
-629 AGLTYA
+629 AGLTYP
-635 LPEGGTGMVSLQ
+635 LPDGGTTVVSVH
-647 ESRAVFQGLTE
+647 ESRAIFQGLAD
-658 AGLITDKGEAKPEL
+658 AGLVDDKGIAQPEL

-678 NNVPLPAELPA
+678 NAVPLPAGLAE
-689 PAAKLIRDMLHRLA
+689 PAAKLVRDMLHRLA

-710 ARDKRQVKLNLAVL
+710 ARAKGQVKLNLAVL

-732 WDKISRKTTYRL
+732 WDRISRKTTYRL

-750 LVARCAQAVRD
+750 LVARCAQALAG

-787 KVGTSQPQR
+787 KRSTSNPQR
-796 LKAARL
+796 LAAARL

-817 PRKVLADILVQSG
+817 PRKVLADILIQSG

-852 GKRLMMTNGIVYK
+852 GKRLMMTDGIVYK
-865 PLDDWWAQDLFTAE
+865 PLDEWWAQDLFAAE
-879 DDVPIDRLVEVRHA
+879 DDVPTDRLVPVAHA
-893 PLDHI
+893 PIDHI
-898 VVDSNIERELAKA
+898 VTDSNIEAALAQA
-911 LDLSGAIKVF
+911 LDISGAIKVF

-940 WAIVRQ
+940 WAIVRR

-976 GKAHFAALNV
+976 GKAHFAALEV

-991 TNLDGILMQSEPAE
+991 TSLDGILAQV

>member
-16 INAVVDLFAGQ
+16 IEAVVDLFAGQ
-27 EQRQSLFTIAPRQVA
+27 EQRQSLFTVAPRQVA
-42 GELDYAEKL
+42 GELEYNEKL
-51 LGYANRFDLLDEAIL
+51 LGYANRCDLLDEQVL
-66 ANLNDVQNRHA
+66 ENLHTVQNRHA
-77 LPASPT
+77 LPASPQ
-83 LEVTAKGKRDAVGDY
+83 LAVAAQGRRDAGGEY

-196 LASKAAVFQQAR
+196 LGTRTAVFQQAR
-208 EQTRDIPGLEWV
+208 EQTRDIPGVEWV

-230 EPQSVGRAADSA
+230 EPQSVDANPNGAGRQ
-242 GGRILRAM
+242 IMRAM
-250 EPLATI
+250 APLATI
-256 GYSATHR
+256 RYSATHVAK
-263 FRFHPVYRLDA
+263 FHPVYRLDA

-304 LEIEAK
+304 LEVEVK

-329 SRQVVWV
+329 SRQSVWV
-336 YDGTELTEDQV
+336 YDNDILEDDRI
-347 SGGRTVYAG
+347 SGGRSVYAG
-356 YRIGIIEKMRGSGS
+356 YRIGVIQKMRSAGT
-370 MQLIV
+370 MQLVV
-375 PGDGVKQLHVGDSWG
+375 PGDGVKTLRVGESWG
-390 DVDKDSFA
+390 DVDAASLA

-406 QHHFRKELRNRPLGI
+406 EHHFRKELRNRPLGI

-427 FIDAVADYRRYD
+427 FVERVADYRLYD
-439 EEGNATRGPLAVI
+439 ANDNPQPGPLATM
-452 FEEEYAKLAAQP
+452 FEEEYAKLATLD
-464 EFQSLFA
+464 EFRSLFA
-471 EVPADA
+471 DVPADPA
-477 ARAHNG
+477 SAHDG

-495 PTLNASGEFS
+495 PTLNAAGELS
-505 NARSREDAERTFDLI
+505 NQSSRDDAERTFDLI
-520 MKDKERLLDEAE
+520 MQHKEKLLDEAE

-554 ICTLREIASEMRRRQ
+554 ICSLREMASETRRRQ

-584 RRRDEGINVL
+584 RRRDEGLNVL
-594 TVIAQESY
+594 TIVAQESFGE
-602 ADFAKGLQSEME
+602 FAKGLQAEME
-614 EALEIKLGIVTADLF
+614 QALNVQLGIVTVDLF
-629 AGLTYA
+629 AGLTYPVA
-635 LPEGGTGMVSLQ
+635 EGGTAPISVH
-647 ESRAVFQGLTE
+647 ESRAIFQGLAD
-658 AGLITDKGEAKPEL
+658 AGLIDDKGHAQPEL
-672 RTALAQ
+672 RAALAQ
-678 NNVPLPAELPA
+678 NAVPLPDDFPE
-689 PAAKLIRDMLHRLA
+689 PAAKLVRDMLHRLA

-710 ARDKRQVKLNLAVL
+710 ARAKGQVKLNLAVL
-724 EGHDFKAL
+724 EGHDFQAL
-732 WDKISRKTTYRL
+732 WERISRKTTYRL
-744 DFDDAA
+744 DFNDTA
-750 LVARCAQAVRD
+750 LVARCALALAD

-769 VTFELAEML
+769 VTFELADML
-778 IGREGVTPE
+778 IGREGVTAN
-787 KVGTSQPQR
+787 KQGTSIPQR
-796 LKAARL
+796 LRAARL

-840 AFVDAVTAIVQA
+840 AFVDAATAIIQA

-865 PLDDWWAQDLFTAE
+865 PLDEWWAQDLFAAE
-879 DDVPIDRLVEVRHA
+879 DGVPLDRLVPVAHA
-893 PLDHI
+893 PLDHVI
-898 VVDSNIERELAKA
+898 TESNIEAALAKA
-911 LDLSGAIKVF
+911 LDISGAIKVF

-940 WAIVRQ
+940 WAIVRKHNGQ
-946 HDGREDVYLVSES
+946 EDVYLVSES

-971 AQIAC
+971 AQIVC
-976 GKAHFAALNV
+976 GKAHFEAIDV

-991 TNLDGILMQSEPAE
+991 TNLDGILAQI

>member
-1 MKFVFEAELPHQVAA
+1 MKFVFESELPHQVAA
-16 INAVVDLFAGQ
+16 IDAVVDLFSGQ
-27 EQRQSLFTIAPRQVA
+27 KERESLFTVDPRRVA

-51 LGYANRFDLLDEAIL
+51 LGYANRFDLLDEAVL
-66 ANLNDVQNRHA
+66 ENLHAVQNRHA
-77 LPASPT
+77 LPASPE
-83 LEVTAKGKRDAVGDY
+83 LAVAAKGKKDPGGDY

-196 LASKAAVFQQAR
+196 LGTKTAVFQQAR
-208 EQTRDIPGLEWV
+208 EQTRDIPGVEWV

-230 EPQSVGRAADSA
+230 EPQSVDANPTGAGRT
-242 GGRILRAM
+242 IMRAM
-250 EPLATI
+250 QPLATI
-256 GYSATHR
+256 RYSATHVAK
-263 FRFHPVYRLDA
+263 FHPVYRLDA
-274 FDAHDRGLV
+274 FDAHDRRLV

-290 ARIQDADN
+290 AQIQDADN
-298 SPYVKL
+298 SAYVKL
-304 LEIEAK
+304 LEVEAK
-310 KGQLPRARVEI
+310 KGQLPRARVEL

-329 SRQVVWV
+329 SRQSVWV
-336 YDGTELTEDQV
+336 YDGTELTDDQA
-347 SGGRTVYAG
+347 SGGRTIYAG
-356 YRIGIIEKMRGSGS
+356 YRIGIIEKMRGGGS
-370 MQLIV
+370 IQLIV
-375 PGDGVKQLHVGDSWG
+375 PGDGVKTLEVGDSWG
-390 DVDKDSFA
+390 DVDAASLS

-406 QHHFRKELRNRPLGI
+406 EHHFRKELRNRPLGI

-427 FIDAVADYRRYD
+427 FIDKVADYRLYD
-439 EEGNATRGPLAVI
+439 EAGSAHPGPLAI
-452 FEEEYAKLAAQP
+452 MFQEEYHKLAAQP
-464 EFQSLFA
+464 RFQSLFA
-471 EVPADA
+471 SVPADA
-477 ARAHNG
+477 GRAHDG

-495 PTLNASGEFS
+495 PALNKEGEFS
-505 NARSREDAERTFDLI
+505 NQKSRDDAERTFDLI

-554 ICTLREIASEMRRRQ
+554 ICSLREMASETRRRQ

-584 RRRDEGINVL
+584 RRRDEGLNVL
-594 TVIAQESY
+594 TVIAQEGY
-602 ADFAKGLQSEME
+602 KAFAEGLQSEME
-614 EALEIKLGIVTADLF
+614 QALDVKLGIVTADLF
-629 AGLTYA
+629 AGLTYT
-635 LPEGGTGMVSLQ
+635 LPEGGTAIISVQ
-647 ESRAVFQGLTE
+647 ESRAVFDGLAG
-658 AGLITDKGEAKPEL
+658 AGLIDEKGNAKPEL
-672 RTALAQ
+672 RAALAQ
-678 NNVPLPAELPA
+678 NNVPLPGDLPE

-710 ARDKRQVKLNLAVL
+710 ARDKRQVKLNLKVL
-724 EGHDFKAL
+724 EGHDFQML
-732 WDKISRKTTYRL
+732 WERISRKTTYRL
-744 DFDDAA
+744 DFDDAT
-750 LVARCAQAVRD
+750 LVARCAQALRD

-787 KVGTSQPQR
+787 KVATSQPQR
-796 LKAARL
+796 LAAARL

-817 PRKVLADILVQSG
+817 PRKVLANILVQSG
-830 RLEDAAVNPS
+830 RLADAAVNPS
-840 AFVDAVTAIVQA
+840 AFVDAVTAIIQA
-852 GKRLMMTNGIVYK
+852 GKRLMMTDGIVYK
-865 PLDDWWAQDLFTAE
+865 PLEEWWAQDLFVAE
-879 DDVPIDRLVEVRHA
+879 DDVPVDRLVSVAHA

-898 VVDSNIERELAKA
+898 VTDSNIEAELAKA
-911 LDLSGAIKVF
+911 LDISGAIKVF
-921 AKLPSGFK
+921 AKLPATFK
-929 ITTPLGTYNPD
+929 VTTPLGTYNPD

-946 HDGREDVYLVSES
+946 EDGREDVYLVSES

-976 GKAHFAALNV
+976 GKAHFKALEV

-991 TNLDGILMQSEPAE
+991 TNLAGILAQT

>member
-16 INAVVDLFAGQ
+16 IDAVVDLFAGQ
-27 EQRQSLFTIAPRQVA
+27 EERQSLFTIAPRQIS
-42 GELDYAEKL
+42 GELEYNEKL
-51 LGYANRFDLLDEAIL
+51 LGYANRSDLLEEAVL
-66 ANLNDVQNRHA
+66 DNLHIVQNRHA
-77 LPASPT
+77 LSASPE
-83 LEVTAKGKRDAVGDY
+83 LNVAAKGKKDAGGDY
-98 KMDFTVEMET
+98 GMDFTIEMET

-151 TRDHFRQIYD
+151 TREHFRQIYD

-196 LASKAAVFQQAR
+196 LGSRAAVFQQAR
-208 EQTRDIPGLEWV
+208 EQTRDIPGVDWV

-230 EPQSVGRAADSA
+230 EPQSVDANPTGAGRT
-242 GGRILRAM
+242 IMRAM
-250 EPLATI
+250 QPLATI
-256 GYSATHR
+256 RYSATHVAK
-263 FRFHPVYRLDA
+263 FHPVYRLDA

-290 ARIQDADN
+290 AQIQDADN

-310 KGQLPRARVEI
+310 KGQLPRARIEI

-329 SRQVVWV
+329 SRQSVWV
-336 YDGTELTEDQV
+336 YDGSELAEGQV
-347 SGGRTVYAG
+347 SGGRTVYNG
-356 YRIGIIEKMRGSGS
+356 YRIGIIEKMRGAGS
-370 MQLIV
+370 MQLVV
-375 PGDGVKQLHVGDSWG
+375 PGDGVKTLEAGDTWG
-390 DVDKDSFA
+390 EVDAGSLS

-406 QHHFRKELRNRPLGI
+406 EHHFRKELRNRPLGI

-439 EEGNATRGPLAVI
+439 EAGHAQRGPLAVI
-452 FEEEYAKLAAQP
+452 FEEEYAKLAAQAR
-464 EFQSLFA
+464 FQSLFS

-477 ARAHNG
+477 ARSHDG
-483 YFSQDKKGRFTE
+483 YFSQDRRGRFTE
-495 PTLNASGEFS
+495 PTLNAAGEFS
-505 NARSREDAERTFDLI
+505 NQRSRDEAERTFDLI

-554 ICTLREIASEMRRRQ
+554 ICSLREMASETRRRQ

-579 DQTGQ
+579 DQSGQ
-584 RRRDEGINVL
+584 RRRDEGLNVL
-594 TVIAQESY
+594 TVIAQEGY
-602 ADFAKGLQSEME
+602 KAFAEGLQTEME
-614 EALEIKLGIVTADLF
+614 QALDIKLGIVTADLF

-635 LPEGGTGMVSLQ
+635 LPDGGTAVVSVKD
-647 ESRAVFQGLTE
+647 SRDIFEGLAK
-658 AGLITDKGEAKPEL
+658 AGLIDEKGKAKPEL
-672 RTALAQ
+672 RSALAQ
-678 NNVPLPAELPA
+678 NTVPLPANLAA
-689 PAAKLIRDMLHRLA
+689 PAVKLVRDMLHRLA

-710 ARDKRQVKLNLAVL
+710 ARAKGQVKLNLAVL

-732 WDKISRKTTYRL
+732 WDRISRKTTYRL

-750 LVARCAQAVRD
+750 LVARCALALRD

-787 KVGTSQPQR
+787 KVSTSIPQR
-796 LKAARL
+796 LTATRL
-802 DVPDLLGELQNRTEL
+802 EVPDLLGELQNRTEL
-817 PRKVLADILVQSG
+817 PRKVLADILLQSR
-830 RLEDAAVNPS
+830 RLSDAAVNPS

-852 GKRLMMTNGIVYK
+852 GKRLMMTDGIVYK
-865 PLDDWWAQDLFTAE
+865 PLDEWWAQSLFAAE
-879 DDVPIDRLVEVRHA
+879 DDVPLDRLVEVKHA

-898 VVDSNIERELAKA
+898 LTDSNIEAELAKA
-911 LDLSGAIKVF
+911 LDISGAIKVF
-921 AKLPSGFK
+921 AKLPPGFK

-946 HDGREDVYLVSES
+946 HDDREDVYLVSES

-976 GKAHFAALNV
+976 GKAHFKALNV

-991 TNLDGILMQSEPAE
+991 TNLSEILVQA

>member
-16 INAVVDLFAGQ
+16 IDAVVDLFAGQ
-27 EQRQSLFTIAPRQVA
+27 EGSQSLFTIAPRQIA
-42 GELDYAEKL
+42 DELDFAEKL
-51 LGYANRFDLLDEAIL
+51 LGYANRFDLLDEAVL
-66 ANLNDVQNRHA
+66 ENLHIVQNRHA
-77 LPASPT
+77 LPASPK
-83 LEVTAKGKRDAVGDY
+83 LAIAAKGKKDAGGDY

-167 FVYDSSDLSRIIDFA
+167 FVYDSSDLSRIINFA

-196 LASKAAVFQQAR
+196 LGTKTAVFQQAR
-208 EQTRDIPGLEWV
+208 EQTRDIPGVEWV

-230 EPQSVGRAADSA
+230 EPQSVDANPNGAGRQ
-242 GGRILRAM
+242 IMRAM
-250 EPLATI
+250 QPLATI
-256 GYSATHR
+256 RYSATHVAK
-263 FRFHPVYRLDA
+263 FHPVYRLDA

-298 SPYVKL
+298 TPYVKL
-304 LEIEAK
+304 LEVEAR
-310 KGQLPRARVEI
+310 KGQLPRAWVEV

-329 SRQVVWV
+329 SRQSVWV
-336 YDGTELTEDQV
+336 GDNDMLEEAS
-347 SGGRTVYAG
+347 SGRSVYAG
-356 YRIGIIEKMRGSGS
+356 YRVGIIQKMRGAGS
-370 MQLIV
+370 MQLVV
-375 PGDGVKQLHVGDSWG
+375 PGDGVKTLEVGDSWG
-390 DVDKDSFA
+390 DVDTDSLS

-406 QHHFRKELRNRPLGI
+406 EHHFRKELRNRPLGI

-439 EEGNATRGPLAVI
+439 EAGIPQPGPLATM
-452 FEEEYAKLAAQP
+452 FEEEYAKLAALP
-464 EFQSLFA
+464 DFQSLFA
-471 EVPADA
+471 NVPANA
-477 ARAHNG
+477 SRAHDG
-483 YFSQDKKGRFTE
+483 YFSKDKKGRFTE

-520 MKDKERLLDEAE
+520 MKDKERLLDETE

-554 ICTLREIASEMRRRQ
+554 ICSLREMASETRRRQ

-579 DQTGQ
+579 DQNGQ
-584 RRRDEGINVL
+584 RRHDEGLNVL
-594 TVIAQESY
+594 TVVAQESY
-602 ADFAKGLQSEME
+602 ADFAKGLQTEME
-614 EALEIKLGIVTADLF
+614 QALDIKLGIVTADLF
-629 AGLTYA
+629 AGLTYVLPNGSTA
-635 LPEGGTGMVSLQ
+635 LVSVQ
-647 ESRAVFQGLTE
+647 ESRAVFQGLSD
-658 AGLITDKGEAKPEL
+658 AGLIDNKGNAKPEL
-672 RTALAQ
+672 RSALVQ
-678 NNVPLPAELPA
+678 NAVPLPANLPES
-689 PAAKLIRDMLHRLA
+689 AAKLVRDMLHRLA
-703 RKVPVSD
+703 RKVPVRD
-710 ARDKRQVKLNLAVL
+710 ARAKGQVKLNLAVL

-732 WDKISRKTTYRL
+732 WDRISRKTTYRL

-750 LVARCAQAVRD
+750 LVARCAQALRD
-761 MPRPGEAR
+761 MPRPGDAR
-769 VTFELAEML
+769 VTFELAEIL
-778 IGREGVTPE
+778 VGREGVTPE
-787 KVGTSQPQR
+787 KVSTSMPQR
-796 LKAARL
+796 LAASRL

-830 RLEDAAVNPS
+830 RLEDAAMNPS
-840 AFVDAVTAIVQA
+840 AFVDGVTAIIQA
-852 GKRLMMTNGIVYK
+852 GKRLMMTDGIVYK
-865 PLDDWWAQDLFTAE
+865 PLDEWWTQNLFIAE
-879 DDVPIDRLVEVRHA
+879 DDVPLDRLVAVKHA

-898 VVDSNIERELAKA
+898 ITDSNIEAELAKA
-911 LDLSGAIKVF
+911 LDISGAIKVF
-921 AKLPSGFK
+921 AKLPKGFK
-929 ITTPLGTYNPD
+929 VTTPLGTYNPD
-940 WAIVRQ
+940 WAIVRK
-946 HDGREDVYLVSES
+946 HEGREDVYLVSES

-976 GKAHFAALNV
+976 GQAHFNALGV

-991 TNLDGILMQSEPAE
+991 TSFEGIITSS

>member
-16 INAVVDLFAGQ
+16 IASVVDLFAGQ
-27 EQRQSLFTIAPRQVA
+27 EERQSLFTIAPRQIA
-42 GELDYAEKL
+42 GELEYNEKL
-51 LGYANRFDLLDEAIL
+51 LGYANRFDLLDEAVL
-66 ANLNDVQNRHA
+66 ENLHIVQNRHA
-77 LPASPT
+77 LPASPE
-83 LEVTAKGKRDAVGDY
+83 LNVAAKGKKDAGGDY
-98 KMDFTVEMET
+98 GMDFTVEMET

-196 LASKAAVFQQAR
+196 LGSKAAVFQQAR
-208 EQTRDIPGLEWV
+208 EQTRDIPGVEWV

-230 EPQSVGRAADSA
+230 EPQSVDANPNGAGRQ
-242 GGRILRAM
+242 IMRAM
-250 EPLATI
+250 QPLATI
-256 GYSATHR
+256 RYSATHVAK
-263 FRFHPVYRLDA
+263 FHPVYRLDA

-290 ARIQDADN
+290 AQIQDADN

-304 LEIEAK
+304 LEVEAR
-310 KGQLPRARVEI
+310 KGHFPRARIEI

-329 SRQVVWV
+329 SRQSVWV
-336 YDGTELTEDQV
+336 ADNDMLEDA

-356 YRIGIIEKMRGSGS
+356 YRIGNIEKMRGAGT
-370 MQLIV
+370 MQLVV
-375 PGDGVKQLHVGDSWG
+375 PGDGVKALEVGDSWG
-390 DVDKDSFA
+390 DVDAASLA

-406 QHHFRKELRNRPLGI
+406 EHHFRKELRNRPLKI

-427 FIDAVADYRRYD
+427 FIDKVADYRLYD
-439 EEGNATRGPLAVI
+439 ESGTAQPGPLAI
-452 FEEEYAKLAAQP
+452 LFQEEYAKLAAQP
-464 EFQSLFA
+464 RYQSLFA
-471 EVPADA
+471 TVPADA
-477 ARAHNG
+477 VRAHDG

-495 PTLNASGEFS
+495 PTLNAAGELS
-505 NARSREDAERTFDLI
+505 NQKSRDDAERTFDLI

-554 ICTLREIASEMRRRQ
+554 ICSLREMASETRRRQ

-584 RRRDEGINVL
+584 RRRDEGLNVL
-594 TVIAQESY
+594 TVIAQEGY
-602 ADFAKGLQSEME
+602 KEFAEGLQTEME
-614 EALEIKLGIVTADLF
+614 RDLEVKLGIVTADLF
-629 AGLTYA
+629 AGLTYV
-635 LPEGGTGMVSLQ
+635 LPDGGTAVVSVK
-647 ESRAVFQGLTE
+647 ESRAVFDGLTE
-658 AGLITDKGEAKPEL
+658 AGLIDDKGHAKPEL

-678 NNVPLPAELPA
+678 NAVPLPADLPEQ
-689 PAAKLIRDMLHRLA
+689 AAKLVRDMLHRLA

-710 ARDKRQVKLNLAVL
+710 ARAKGQVNLNLTVL
-724 EGHDFKAL
+724 EGHAFKAL
-732 WDKISRKTTYRL
+732 WDRISRKTTYRL

-750 LVARCAQAVRD
+750 LVARCAQALRD

-778 IGREGVTPE
+778 IGRDGVTPE

-796 LKAARL
+796 LAATRL

-830 RLEDAAVNPS
+830 RLADAAVNPS
-840 AFVDAVTAIVQA
+840 AFVDAVTAIIQA
-852 GKRLMMTNGIVYK
+852 GKRLMMTDGIVYK
-865 PLDDWWAQDLFTAE
+865 PLDEWWAQSLFAAE
-879 DDVPIDRLVEVRHA
+879 ADVPLDRLVPVEHA
-893 PLDHI
+893 PLDQI
-898 VVDSNIERELAKA
+898 VTDSKIEAELAKA
-911 LDLSGAIKVF
+911 LDISGSIKVF
-921 AKLPSGFK
+921 AKLPQGFK

-946 HDGREDVYLVSES
+946 HDDREDVYLVTES

-976 GKAHFAALNV
+976 GKAHFEALSV

-991 TNLDGILMQSEPAE
+991 TNLDGILTQT

>member
-16 INAVVDLFAGQ
+16 IDAVVDLFAGQ
-27 EQRQSLFTIAPRQVA
+27 QKRQSLFTIAPRQIA

-51 LGYANRFDLLDEAIL
+51 LGYANRFDLLGEAVL
-66 ANLNDVQNRHA
+66 ENLRIVQNRCA
-77 LPASPT
+77 LPASSE
-83 LEVTAKGKRDAVGDY
+83 LKVAAEGKKDAGGDY
-98 KMDFTVEMET
+98 NMDFTVEMET

-196 LASKAAVFQQAR
+196 LGTKTAVFQQAR
-208 EQTRDIPGLEWV
+208 EQTRDIPGVEWV
-220 KSTRPIIIVD
+220 RSTRPIIIVD
-230 EPQSVGRAADSA
+230 EPQSVDANPNGAGRQ
-242 GGRILRAM
+242 IMRAM
-250 EPLATI
+250 QPLATI
-256 GYSATHR
+256 RYSATHVSK
-263 FRFHPVYRLDA
+263 FHPVYRLDA

-283 KSIEVDG
+283 KSIEIDG

-298 SPYVKL
+298 SAYVKL
-304 LEIEAK
+304 LEVEAK
-310 KGQLPRARVEI
+310 KGQLPRARIEI
-321 AKQMKGGV
+321 AKQLKGGV
-329 SRQVVWV
+329 SRQSVWV
-336 YDGTELTEDQV
+336 YDGTELAEDQA
-347 SGGRTVYAG
+347 SGGRSVYID
-356 YRIGIIEKMRGSGS
+356 YRIGVIRKMNGAGTI
-370 MQLIV
+370 QLIV
-375 PGDGVKQLHVGDSWG
+375 PGEGVKTLNVGDSWG
-390 DVDKDSFA
+390 DVDTKSLS

-406 QHHFRKELRNRPLGI
+406 EHHFRKELRNRPLGI

-427 FIDAVADYRRYD
+427 FVDAVADYRRYD
-439 EEGNATRGPLAVI
+439 EGGNAQPGPLASI
-452 FEEEYAKLAAQP
+452 FDEEYAKLAALP
-464 EFQSLFA
+464 DFQSLFA

-483 YFSQDKKGRFTE
+483 YFSQDKKGRFSE
-495 PTLNASGEFS
+495 PTLNASGDFA
-505 NARSREDAERTFDLI
+505 NAGSREDAERTFDLI
-520 MKDKERLLDEAE
+520 MKHKERLLDEAE

-554 ICTLREIASEMRRRQ
+554 ICSLREMASETRRRQ

-579 DQTGQ
+579 DQSGQ
-584 RRRDEGINVL
+584 RRRDEGLNVL

-602 ADFAKGLQSEME
+602 ADFAKGLQTEME
-614 EALEIKLGIVTADLF
+614 QALDIKLGIVTADLF

-635 LPEGGTGMVSLQ
+635 LPDGGTAVVSVN
-647 ESRAVFQGLTE
+647 ESRAVFQGLAN
-658 AGLITDKGEAKPEL
+658 AGLIDDKGQAQPAL
-672 RTALAQ
+672 RTSLAQ
-678 NNVPLPAELPA
+678 NTVPLPAALPE

-710 ARDKRQVKLNLAVL
+710 ARAKAQVKLNLAVL
-724 EGHDFKAL
+724 EGHDFKTL
-732 WDKISRKTTYRL
+732 WDRISRKTTYRL

-750 LVARCAQAVRD
+750 LVTRCAQALAN

-787 KVGTSQPQR
+787 KRSTSMPQR
-796 LKAARL
+796 LAVSRL

-817 PRKVLADILVQSG
+817 PRKVLADILVRSG
-830 RLEDAAVNPS
+830 RLSDAAVNPS
-840 AFVDAVTAIVQA
+840 AFVDGVTAIIQA
-852 GKRLMMTNGIVYK
+852 GKRLMMTQGIIYK
-865 PLDDWWAQDLFTAE
+865 PLDEWWAQSLFLAE
-879 DDVPIDRLVEVRHA
+879 EEVHVDRLVAVKHA

-898 VVDSNIERELAKA
+898 VTDSNIEAELAKA
-911 LDLSGAIKVF
+911 LDISGAIKVF
-921 AKLPSGFK
+921 AKLPKSFT

-940 WAIVRQ
+940 WAIVRR
-946 HDGREDVYLVSES
+946 HNDREDVYLVCES
-959 KGDLNTLREAEK
+959 KGDLNTLREAET

-976 GKAHFAALNV
+976 GKAHFASLDV
-986 PFVTA
+986 SFVTA
-991 TNLDGILMQSEPAE
+991 TNLDSILNQC

>member
-1 MKFVFEAELPHQVAA
+1 MKFVFESELPHQVAA
-16 INAVVDLFAGQ
+16 IHAVVDLFSGQ
-27 EQRQSLFTIAPRQVA
+27 KERESLFTVDPRRVA

-51 LGYANRFDLLDEAIL
+51 LGYANRFDLLEEAVL
-66 ANLNDVQNRHA
+66 ENLRAVQNRHA
-77 LPASPT
+77 LPASAE
-83 LEVTAKGKRDAVGDY
+83 LAVAAKGKKDAGGDY

-196 LASKAAVFQQAR
+196 LGTKTAVFQQAR
-208 EQTRDIPGLEWV
+208 EQTRDIPGVEWV

-230 EPQSVGRAADSA
+230 EPQSVDANPTGAGRT
-242 GGRILRAM
+242 IMRAM
-250 EPLATI
+250 QPLATI
-256 GYSATHR
+256 RYSATHVAK
-263 FRFHPVYRLDA
+263 FHPVYRLDA

-298 SPYVKL
+298 SPYAKL
-304 LEIEAK
+304 LEVEAK
-310 KGQLPRARVEI
+310 KGQLPRARIEL

-329 SRQVVWV
+329 SRQPVWV
-336 YDGTELTEDQV
+336 GDGSELADDQI
-347 SGGRTVYAG
+347 SGGRSVYAG
-356 YRIGIIEKMRGSGS
+356 YRIGIIQKMRGAGS
-370 MQLIV
+370 MQLVV
-375 PGDGVKQLHVGDSWG
+375 PGDGVKTLEVGDSWG
-390 DVDKDSFA
+390 DVDTGSLS

-406 QHHFRKELRNRPLGI
+406 EHHFRKELRNRPLGI

-439 EEGNATRGPLAVI
+439 EGGTPQPGPLATM
-452 FEEEYAKLAAQP
+452 FEEEYAKLAALP
-464 EFQSLFA
+464 DFESLFA
-471 EVPADA
+471 DVPADA
-477 ARAHNG
+477 ARAHDG
-483 YFSQDKKGRFTE
+483 YFSRDKKGRFTE

-554 ICTLREIASEMRRRQ
+554 ICSLREMASETRRRQ

-579 DQTGQ
+579 DQDGQ
-584 RRRDEGINVL
+584 RRRDEGLNVL
-594 TVIAQESY
+594 TVVAQESY
-602 ADFAKGLQSEME
+602 ADFAKGLQTEME
-614 EALEIKLGIVTADLF
+614 QALDIKLGIVTADLF

-635 LPEGGTGMVSLQ
+635 LPDGGTAVVSVQ
-647 ESRAVFQGLTE
+647 ESRAVFEGLAG
-658 AGLITDKGEAKPEL
+658 AGLIDDKGHAKPEL

-678 NNVPLPAELPA
+678 NAVPLPANLPE
-689 PAAKLIRDMLHRLA
+689 PAAKLVRDMLHRLA

-710 ARDKRQVKLNLAVL
+710 ARAKGQVKLNLAVL

-732 WDKISRKTTYRL
+732 WDRISRKTTYRL

-750 LVARCAQAVRD
+750 LVARCAQALRD

-787 KVGTSQPQR
+787 KVSTSVPQR
-796 LKAARL
+796 LAASRL
-802 DVPDLLGELQNRTEL
+802 HVPDLLGELQNRTEL

-830 RLEDAAVNPS
+830 RLADAAVNPS
-840 AFVDAVTAIVQA
+840 AFVDGVTAIIQA
-852 GKRLMMTNGIVYK
+852 GKRLMMTDGIVYK
-865 PLDDWWAQDLFTAE
+865 PLDEWWAQNLFVAE
-879 DDVPIDRLVEVRHA
+879 EEVPLDRLVAVKHA

-898 VVDSNIERELAKA
+898 ITDSNIEAELAKA
-911 LDLSGAIKVF
+911 LDISGAIKVF
-921 AKLPSGFK
+921 AKLPQGFK

-940 WAIVRQ
+940 WAIVRR
-946 HDGREDVYLVSES
+946 HDDREDVYLVSES

-976 GKAHFAALNV
+976 GKAHFAALDV

-991 TNLDGILMQSEPAE
+991 TNLDGVLTQA

>member
-16 INAVVDLFAGQ
+16 IDAVVDLFAGQ
-27 EQRQSLFTIAPRQVA
+27 EERQSLFTIAPRQIA
-42 GELDYAEKL
+42 GELEYNEKL
-51 LGYANRFDLLDEAIL
+51 LGYANRSDLLEEEVLD
-66 ANLNDVQNRHA
+66 NLHIVQNRHA
-77 LPASPT
+77 LPASPE
-83 LEVTAKGKRDAVGDY
+83 LNVAAKGKKDAGGDY
-98 KMDFTVEMET
+98 GMDFTVEMET

-151 TRDHFRQIYD
+151 TREHFRQIYD
-161 GVPFES
+161 GVPFDS

-196 LASKAAVFQQAR
+196 LGSKAAVFQQAR
-208 EQTRDIPGLEWV
+208 EQTRDIPGVEWV
-220 KSTRPIIIVD
+220 RSTRPIIIVD
-230 EPQSVGRAADSA
+230 EPQSVDANPNGAGRQ
-242 GGRILRAM
+242 IMRAM
-250 EPLATI
+250 QPLATI
-256 GYSATHR
+256 RYSATHVAK
-263 FRFHPVYRLDA
+263 FHPVYRLDA

-290 ARIQDADN
+290 AQIQDADN

-304 LEIEAK
+304 LEVEAK

-329 SRQVVWV
+329 SRQAVWV
-336 YDGTELTEDQV
+336 YDGTELTEDQA

-356 YRIGIIEKMRGSGS
+356 YRIGIIEKMRGGGS

-375 PGDGVKQLHVGDSWG
+375 PGDGVKVLGIDDSWG
-390 DVDKDSFA
+390 DVDAASLS

-406 QHHFRKELRNRPLGI
+406 EHHFRKELRNRPLGI

-427 FIDAVADYRRYD
+427 FIDKVADYRLYA
-439 EEGNATRGPLAVI
+439 EGGTAQPGPLATM

-464 EFQSLFA
+464 RYQSLFA

-477 ARAHNG
+477 ARAHDG

-495 PTLNASGEFS
+495 PTLNAVGEFS
-505 NARSREDAERTFDLI
+505 NQKSRDEAERTFDLI

-554 ICTLREIASEMRRRQ
+554 ICSLREMASETRRRQ

-579 DQTGQ
+579 DQSGQ
-584 RRRDEGINVL
+584 RRRDEGLNVL
-594 TVIAQESY
+594 TVIAQEGY
-602 ADFAKGLQSEME
+602 KAFAEGLQTEME
-614 EALEIKLGIVTADLF
+614 QALDIKLGIVTADLF

-635 LPEGGTGMVSLQ
+635 LPDGGTAVVSVK
-647 ESRAVFQGLTE
+647 ESRDVFEGLAKAGLTDE
-658 AGLITDKGEAKPEL
+658 KGKAKPEL

-678 NNVPLPAELPA
+678 NTVLLPADLAA
-689 PAAKLIRDMLHRLA
+689 PAAKLVRDMLHRLA

-710 ARDKRQVKLNLAVL
+710 ARAKGQVKLNLAVL

-732 WDKISRKTTYRL
+732 WDRISRKTTYRL

-750 LVARCAQAVRD
+750 LVARCALALRD

-787 KVGTSQPQR
+787 KVSTSIPQR
-796 LKAARL
+796 LTATRL
-802 DVPDLLGELQNRTEL
+802 EVPDLLGELQNRTEL
-817 PRKVLADILVQSG
+817 PRKVLADILIQSG
-830 RLEDAAVNPS
+830 RLSDAAVNPS

-852 GKRLMMTNGIVYK
+852 GKRLMMTDGIVYK
-865 PLDDWWAQDLFTAE
+865 PLDEWWAQSLFAAE
-879 DDVPIDRLVEVRHA
+879 EDVPLDRLVEVKHA

-898 VVDSNIERELAKA
+898 LTDSNIEAELAKA
-911 LDLSGAIKVF
+911 LDISGAIKVF
-921 AKLPSGFK
+921 AKLPPGFK

-946 HDGREDVYLVSES
+946 HDDREDVYLVSES

-976 GKAHFAALNV
+976 GKAHFKALDV

-991 TNLDGILMQSEPAE
+991 TNLTGILAEA

>member
-1 MKFVFEAELPHQVAA
+1 MKFIFEAELPHQVAA
-16 INAVVDLFAGQ
+16 IDAVVDLFAGQ
-27 EQRQSLFTIAPRQVA
+27 EERQSLFTIAPRQIA
-42 GELDYAEKL
+42 GELEYNEKL
-51 LGYANRFDLLDEAIL
+51 LGYANRSDLLEEAVL
-66 ANLNDVQNRHA
+66 DNLHVVQNRHA
-77 LPASPT
+77 LPASPE
-83 LEVTAKGKRDAVGDY
+83 LNVAAKGKKDAGGNY
-98 KMDFTVEMET
+98 GMDFTIEMET

-167 FVYDSSDLSRIIDFA
+167 FVYDSSDLPRIIDFA

-196 LASKAAVFQQAR
+196 LGSKAAVFQQAR
-208 EQTRDIPGLEWV
+208 EQTRDIPGVDWV

-230 EPQSVGRAADSA
+230 EPQSVDANPTGAGRT
-242 GGRILRAM
+242 IMRAM
-250 EPLATI
+250 QPLATI
-256 GYSATHR
+256 RYSATHVAK
-263 FRFHPVYRLDA
+263 FHPVYRLDA

-290 ARIQDADN
+290 AQVQDADN

-310 KGQLPRARVEI
+310 KGQLPRARIEI

-329 SRQVVWV
+329 SRQSVWV
-336 YDGTELTEDQV
+336 YDGSELAEDQV
-347 SGGRTVYAG
+347 SGGRTVYSG
-356 YRIGIIEKMRGSGS
+356 YRIGIIEKMRGAGS
-370 MQLIV
+370 MQLVV
-375 PGDGVKQLHVGDSWG
+375 PGDGVKTLEAGDTWG
-390 DVDKDSFA
+390 DVDAGSFS
-398 RAMVRQTI
+398 RTMVRQTI
-406 QHHFRKELRNRPLGI
+406 EHHFRKELRNRPLGI

-439 EEGNATRGPLAVI
+439 EAGHAQRGPLAMI

-464 EFQSLFA
+464 RFQSLFA
-471 EVPADA
+471 EVPADG
-477 ARAHNG
+477 ARSHDG
-483 YFSQDKKGRFTE
+483 YFSQDRRGRFTE
-495 PTLNASGEFS
+495 PTLNAAGEFS
-505 NARSREDAERTFDLI
+505 NQRSRDEAERTFDLI

-554 ICTLREIASEMRRRQ
+554 ICSLREMASETRRRQ

-579 DQTGQ
+579 DQSGQ
-584 RRRDEGINVL
+584 RRRDEGLNVL
-594 TVIAQESY
+594 TVIAQEGY
-602 ADFAKGLQSEME
+602 KAFAEGLQTEME
-614 EALEIKLGIVTADLF
+614 QALDIKLGIVTADLF

-635 LPEGGTGMVSLQ
+635 LPDGGTAVVSVQ
-647 ESRAVFQGLTE
+647 ESREVFEGLAK
-658 AGLITDKGEAKPEL
+658 AGLIDEKGKAKPEL

-678 NNVPLPAELPA
+678 NTVPLPANLAA
-689 PAAKLIRDMLHRLA
+689 PAAKLVRDMLHRLA

-710 ARDKRQVKLNLAVL
+710 ARTKGQVKLNLAVL

-732 WDKISRKTTYRL
+732 WDRISRKTTYRL

-750 LVARCAQAVRD
+750 LVARCALALRD

-787 KVGTSQPQR
+787 KVSTSIPQR
-796 LKAARL
+796 LTAARL
-802 DVPDLLGELQNRTEL
+802 EVPDLLGELQNRTEL
-817 PRKVLADILVQSG
+817 PRKVLADILIQSG
-830 RLEDAAVNPS
+830 RLSDAAVNPS

-852 GKRLMMTNGIVYK
+852 GKRLMMTDGIVYK
-865 PLDDWWAQDLFTAE
+865 PLDEWWAQSLFAAE
-879 DDVPIDRLVEVRHA
+879 EDVPLDRLVEVKHA

-898 VVDSNIERELAKA
+898 LTDSNIEAELAKA
-911 LDLSGAIKVF
+911 LDISGAIKVF
-921 AKLPSGFK
+921 AKLPPGFK

-946 HDGREDVYLVSES
+946 HDDREDVYLVSES

-976 GKAHFAALNV
+976 GKAHFKALDV

-991 TNLDGILMQSEPAE
+991 TNLTGILAEA

>member
-1 MKFVFEAELPHQVAA
+1 MKFVFEAELPHQIGA
-16 INAVVDLFAGQ
+16 IDAVVDLFVGQ
-27 EQRQSLFTIAPRQVA
+27 EERQSLFTIAPRQIA
-42 GELDYAEKL
+42 GELEYNEKL
-51 LGYANRFDLLDEAIL
+51 LGYANRSDLLEEAVL
-66 ANLNDVQNRHA
+66 DNLHNVQNRHA
-77 LPASPT
+77 LPASPE
-83 LEVTAKGKRDAVGDY
+83 LNVAAKGKKDAGGDY
-98 KMDFTVEMET
+98 GMDFTVEMET

-151 TRDHFRQIYD
+151 TGEHFRQIYD

-167 FVYDSSDLSRIIDFA
+167 FVYDSSDLSQIIDFA
-182 SSSSIRVMIATVQS
+182 SSPSIRVMIATVQS
-196 LASKAAVFQQAR
+196 LGSKAAVFQQAR
-208 EQTRDIPGLEWV
+208 EQTRDIPGVDWV
-220 KSTRPIIIVD
+220 KNTRPIIIVD
-230 EPQSVGRAADSA
+230 EPQSVDANPTGAGRT
-242 GGRILRAM
+242 IMRAM
-250 EPLATI
+250 QPLATI
-256 GYSATHR
+256 RYSATHVAK
-263 FRFHPVYRLDA
+263 FHPVYRLDA

-290 ARIQDADN
+290 AQVQDANN

-304 LEIEAK
+304 LEIEIK
-310 KGQLPRARVEI
+310 KGQLPRARIEI

-329 SRQVVWV
+329 SRQSMWV
-336 YDGTELTEDQV
+336 YDGSELAEEQV
-347 SGGRTVYAG
+347 SGGRTVYNG
-356 YRIGIIEKMRGSGS
+356 YRIGIIEKMRGAGS
-370 MQLIV
+370 MQLVV
-375 PGDGVKQLHVGDSWG
+375 PGDGVKILEAGGTWG
-390 DVDKDSFA
+390 DVDAGSLS

-406 QHHFRKELRNRPLGI
+406 EHHFRKELRNRPLGI

-439 EEGNATRGPLAVI
+439 EVGHAQRGPLAVI
-452 FEEEYAKLAAQP
+452 FEDEYAKLAAQP
-464 EFQSLFA
+464 RFQSLFA
-471 EVPADA
+471 KVPADA
-477 ARAHNG
+477 SRSHDG
-483 YFSQDKKGRFTE
+483 YFSQDKRGRFTE
-495 PTLNASGEFS
+495 PTLNATGEFS
-505 NARSREDAERTFDLI
+505 NQRSRDEAERTFDLI

-554 ICTLREIASEMRRRQ
+554 ICSLREMASETRRRQ

-579 DQTGQ
+579 DQSGQ
-584 RRRDEGINVL
+584 RRRDEGLNVL
-594 TVIAQESY
+594 TVIAQEGY
-602 ADFAKGLQSEME
+602 KAFAEGLQTEME
-614 EALEIKLGIVTADLF
+614 QALDIKLGIVTADLF
-629 AGLTYA
+629 AGLTYV
-635 LPEGGTGMVSLQ
+635 LPDGGTAVVSVR
-647 ESRAVFQGLTE
+647 ESRDIFEGLAK
-658 AGLITDKGEAKPEL
+658 AGLIDEKGRAKPEL

-678 NNVPLPAELPA
+678 NTVSLPTNLPA
-689 PAAKLIRDMLHRLA
+689 PAAKLVRDMLHRLA

-710 ARDKRQVKLNLAVL
+710 ARAKGQVKLNLAVL

-732 WDKISRKTTYRL
+732 WDRISRKTTYRL

-750 LVARCAQAVRD
+750 LVARCAQALRD

-787 KVGTSQPQR
+787 KVSTSIPQR
-796 LKAARL
+796 LTGTRL
-802 DVPDLLGELQNRTEL
+802 EVPDLLGELQNRTKL
-817 PRKVLADILVQSG
+817 PRKVLADILIQSG
-830 RLEDAAVNPS
+830 RLPDAAVNPS
-840 AFVDAVTAIVQA
+840 AFIDAVTAIIQA
-852 GKRLMMTNGIVYK
+852 GRRLMMTDGIVYK
-865 PLDDWWAQDLFTAE
+865 PLDEWWAQSLFAAE
-879 DDVPIDRLVEVRHA
+879 EDVPLDRLVEVKHA

-898 VVDSNIERELAKA
+898 LTDSNIEAELAKA
-911 LDLSGAIKVF
+911 LDISGAIKIF
-921 AKLPSGFK
+921 AKLPPGFK

-946 HDGREDVYLVSES
+946 HDDREDVYLVSES
-959 KGDLNTLREAEK
+959 KGNLNTLREAEK

-976 GKAHFAALNV
+976 GKAHFKALNV

-991 TNLDGILMQSEPAE
+991 TNLSEILVQV

>member
-16 INAVVDLFAGQ
+16 IDAVVDLFAGQ
-27 EQRQSLFTIAPRQVA
+27 EERQSLFTIAPRQIA
-42 GELDYAEKL
+42 GELEYNEKL
-51 LGYANRFDLLDEAIL
+51 LGYANRCDLLDDDVL
-66 ANLNDVQNRHA
+66 ANLHIVQNRHA
-77 LPASPT
+77 LPASPELAVAARGT
-83 LEVTAKGKRDAVGDY
+83 RDAGGDY

-151 TRDHFRQIYD
+151 TRDHFRQLYD

-167 FVYDSSDLSRIIDFA
+167 FVYNSSDLSRIIDFA
-182 SSSSIRVMIATVQS
+182 SSSSIRVMIATIQS
-196 LASKAAVFQQAR
+196 LGTATAVFQQAR
-208 EQTRDIPGLEWV
+208 EQTRDIPGVEWV

-230 EPQSVGRAADSA
+230 EPQSVDANPNGAGRQ
-242 GGRILRAM
+242 IMRAM

-256 GYSATHR
+256 RYSATHVAK
-263 FRFHPVYRLDA
+263 FHQVYRLDA

-304 LEIEAK
+304 LEVEVK
-310 KGQLPRARVEI
+310 KGQFPRARVEI

-329 SRQVVWV
+329 SRQSAWV
-336 YDGTELTEDQV
+336 ADNDMLEEV
-347 SGGRTVYAG
+347 SGGRGVYAG
-356 YRIGIIEKMRGSGS
+356 YRIGIIQKMRGSGS
-370 MQLIV
+370 MQLVV
-375 PGDGVKQLHVGDSWG
+375 PGDGVKTLEADDSWG
-390 DVDKDSFA
+390 DVDAASLS

-406 QHHFRKELRNRPLGI
+406 EHHFRKELRNRPLGI

-427 FIDAVADYRRYD
+427 FVEAVADYRRYD
-439 EEGNATRGPLAVI
+439 DDGNPQPGPLSII
-452 FEEEYAKLAAQP
+452 FEEEYAKLAALD
-464 EFQSLFA
+464 EFRSLFTD
-471 EVPADA
+471 VPADA
-477 ARAHNG
+477 GRAHDG

-495 PTLNASGEFS
+495 PTLNAAGDFS

-554 ICTLREIASEMRRRQ
+554 ICSLREMASETRRRQ

-584 RRRDEGINVL
+584 RRRDEGLNLL
-594 TVIAQESY
+594 TVVAQESY
-602 ADFAKGLQSEME
+602 ADFAKGLQTEME
-614 EALEIKLGIVTADLF
+614 QALDIKLGIVTADLF
-629 AGLTYA
+629 AGLTYP
-635 LPEGGTGMVSLQ
+635 LPDGGTTVVSVH
-647 ESRAVFQGLTE
+647 ESRAIFQGLAD
-658 AGLITDKGEAKPEL
+658 AGLIDDRGVAQPEL

-678 NNVPLPAELPA
+678 NAVPLPAGLAE
-689 PAAKLIRDMLHRLA
+689 PAAKLVRDMLHRLA

-710 ARDKRQVKLNLAVL
+710 ARAKGQVKLNLAVL

-732 WDKISRKTTYRL
+732 WDRISRKTTYRL

-750 LVARCAQAVRD
+750 LVARCAQALAD

-787 KVGTSQPQR
+787 KRSTSNPQR
-796 LKAARL
+796 LAAARL

-830 RLEDAAVNPS
+830 RLEYAAVNPT

-865 PLDDWWAQDLFTAE
+865 PLDEWWAQDLFAAE
-879 DDVPIDRLVEVRHA
+879 DDVPLNRLVPVAHA

-898 VVDSNIERELAKA
+898 VTDSNIEAALAKA
-911 LDLSGAIKVF
+911 LDISGAIKVF

-940 WAIVRQ
+940 WAIVRR

-976 GKAHFAALNV
+976 GKAHFEALEI

-991 TNLDGILMQSEPAE
+991 TNLDGILAQV